1 MGPGI
6 RQESSWAA
14 VGDQPWRQCCGEEKQ
29 RTTDTKDQEKR
40 MYRVVE
46 SQSCDTSKRTS
57 KQAHTQVRT
66 RGMRAGGG
74 MEDKRDWMENRN

>member
-1 MGPGI
+1 
-6 RQESSWAA
+6 
-14 VGDQPWRQCCGEEKQ
+14 
-29 RTTDTKDQEKR
+29 

-46 SQSCDTSKRTS
+46 SQSCDTSNRTS
-57 KQAHTQVRT
+57 KQASTHTQVRT